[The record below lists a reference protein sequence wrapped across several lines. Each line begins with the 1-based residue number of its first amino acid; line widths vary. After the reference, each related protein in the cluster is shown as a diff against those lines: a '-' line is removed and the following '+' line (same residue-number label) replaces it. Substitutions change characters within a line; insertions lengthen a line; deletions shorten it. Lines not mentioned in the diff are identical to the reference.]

1 MYTGRTDRPCCLC
14 DDPKTVARIAVPPRA
29 VTLMRNADPI
39 AWRDIVG
46 DVTLQFCESDWRL
59 VSELVLDLGTHP
71 LSRCNVARAD
81 FSIREDFEA
90 LLNSTREVPDQ
101 TEQERRLLADATE
114 VIADADDPM
123 VERRDLVEAY
133 VVVRSLEELDGD
145 CGRGEARGDGT
156 GRGTAVD
163 D

>member
-1 MYTGRTDRPCCLC
+1 MYTGRTDQPCCLC

-46 DVTLQFCESDWRL
+46 DVTIQFCESDWEL
-59 VSELVLDLGTHP
+59 VSELVLDLDMHP

-90 LLNSTREVPDQ
+90 LLNRVREVPDQ
-101 TEQERRLLADATE
+101 TEQERRLLDDATD
-114 VIADADDPM
+114 VIANADDPM

-133 VVVRSLEELDGD
+133 VVVRAMDELG
-145 CGRGEARGDGT
+145 
-156 GRGTAVD
+156 VD
-163 D
+163 DVVR

>member
-1 MYTGRTDRPCCLC
+1 MYTGRTEQPCCLC

-29 VTLMRNADPI
+29 VLLMKNSGPI

-46 DVTLQFCESDWRL
+46 DVTLHFCESDWEL

-90 LLNSTREVPDQ
+90 LLNATRDEPDQ
-101 TEQERRLLADATE
+101 TEQEQQLLSEAREVLDDAE
-114 VIADADDPM
+114 NPL
-123 VERRDLVEAY
+123 VERRDLVEAHI
-133 VVVRSLEELDGD
+133 VVRAMAELGSHP
-145 CGRGEARGDGT
+145 RT
-156 GRGTAVD
+156 S
-163 D
+163 

>member
-1 MYTGRTDRPCCLC
+1 MYTGRTDQPCCLC

-29 VTLMRNADPI
+29 VLLMENVGPI

-46 DVTLQFCESDWRL
+46 DVTLHFCESDWEL

-90 LLNSTREVPDQ
+90 LLNATRDEPDQ
-101 TEQERRLLADATE
+101 TEQERTLLSEAHAVLDDAE
-114 VIADADDPM
+114 NPM
-123 VERRDLVEAY
+123 VERRDLVEAL
-133 VVVRSLEELDGD
+133 VVVRSLAELGVE
-145 CGRGEARGDGT
+145 RRPS
-156 GRGTAVD
+156 
-163 D
+163 

>member
-29 VTLMRNADPI
+29 VTLMENAAPI

-46 DVTLQFCESDWRL
+46 DVTLQFCESDWEL
-59 VSELVLDLGTHP
+59 VTELVLDLGMHP

-90 LLNSTREVPDQ
+90 LLNSTREEPDQ
-101 TEQERRLLADATE
+101 TEQEDRMLAEARA
-114 VIADADDPM
+114 VIDDADDPM
-123 VERRDLVEAY
+123 VEVRDLVEAH
-133 VVVRSLEELDGD
+133 VVVRAMAELG
-145 CGRGEARGDGT
+145 
-156 GRGTAVD
+156 VD
-163 D
+163 RPA

>member
-14 DDPKTVARIAVPPRA
+14 DHPETVTRIAIPPRA
-29 VTLMRNADPI
+29 VTLMRNAAPI

-46 DVTLQFCESDWRL
+46 DVTLQFCASDWQL
-59 VSELVLDLGTHP
+59 VSELVLELGTHP

-90 LLNSTREVPDQ
+90 YLNNTRDEPDQ
-101 TEQERRLLADATE
+101 AEQERRLREDARN
-114 VIADADDPM
+114 VIANADDPM

-133 VVVRSLEELDGD
+133 VVVRALDELDDCTHEQVAGD
-145 CGRGEARGDGT
+145 DT
-156 GRGTAVD
+156 GRH
-163 D
+163 

>member
-1 MYTGRTDRPCCLC
+1 MYTGRTDQPCCLC

-29 VTLMRNADPI
+29 VTLMRNAAPI

-46 DVTLQFCESDWRL
+46 DVTLQFCESDWKL
-59 VSELVLDLGTHP
+59 VSELVLDMGMHP

-90 LLNSTREVPDQ
+90 LLNSTRAEPDQ
-101 TEQERRLLADATE
+101 TEQERRLLDDATE
-114 VIADADDPM
+114 VIDNADDPM

-133 VVVRSLEELDGD
+133 VVVRAMDELG
-145 CGRGEARGDGT
+145 
-156 GRGTAVD
+156 VD
-163 D
+163 EQVR